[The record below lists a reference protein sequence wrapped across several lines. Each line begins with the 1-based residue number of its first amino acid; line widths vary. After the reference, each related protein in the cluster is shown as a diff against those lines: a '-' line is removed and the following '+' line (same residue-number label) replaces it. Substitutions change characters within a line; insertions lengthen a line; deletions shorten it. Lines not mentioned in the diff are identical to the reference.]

1 MNSSLEELK
10 VLIGQFDQ
18 YTPPPS
24 AHKLLLLKILDK
36 IQTDTASGALTSQEL
51 DQIKRFIANL
61 PRSPAC
67 IKSQFLELIANIWRL
82 PTF

>member
-10 VLIGQFDQ
+10 ALIRQFDQ
-18 YTPPPS
+18 YAPPPF
-24 AHKLLLLKILDK
+24 AHKLLLLNILDK

-51 DQIKRFIANL
+51 DQIKMFITDL

-67 IKSQFLELIANIWRL
+67 IKSQFLELIVNIWQL